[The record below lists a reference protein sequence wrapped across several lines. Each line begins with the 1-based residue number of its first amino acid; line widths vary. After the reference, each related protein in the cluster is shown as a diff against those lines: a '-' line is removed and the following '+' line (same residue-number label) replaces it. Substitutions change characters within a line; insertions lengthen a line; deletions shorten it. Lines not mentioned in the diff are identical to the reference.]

1 MAKKKKYP
9 ELTALKGRIREK
21 KTSYK
26 QLAAD
31 LRIGPNTL
39 SAKINGF
46 YAISGPEMEQL
57 ATSLD
62 IEPRDITRFFMPTYH
77 KTG

>member
-1 MAKKKKYP
+1 MPKKKKYP

-21 KTSYK
+21 KTSYR

-31 LRIGPNTL
+31 LGIGPNTL
-39 SAKINGF
+39 SSKINGF
-46 YAISGPEMEQL
+46 YAISTPEMEQL

-62 IEPRDITRFFMPTYH
+62 IEPHEITRFFMPTYH
-77 KTG
+77 KIG